1 MTMFG
6 NGSQSVGVH
15 ASGVDKVVQD
25 METSITN
32 LRNSVNAVDQACDEV
47 RKGWKG
53 NANDEFKKVMDDWS
67 DESDQLNKKLDELS
81 QAVDAGKK
89 SLVSMDQGSFA

>member
-1 MTMFG
+1 MAMFG
-6 NGSQSVGVH
+6 GGSQSVGVQ
-15 ASGVDKVVQD
+15 ASGIDKVVQD

-47 RKGWKG
+47 RNGWKG
-53 NANDEFKKVMDDWS
+53 SANDEFKKVMDDWS

-81 QAVDAGKK
+81 KAVDAGKK
-89 SLVSMDQGSFA
+89 HLVNMDQGSFA